1 MSMFDRISEPV
12 EVEDI
17 IMVFPSRIEVQAAD
31 IWIVRSCP
39 DGNPPCPRTDSIM
52 VSAGL
57 YARSTTRGRW
67 CLFGPDV
74 DYIPDE
80 FENEEDIENRE
91 LFSLKD
97 VLDPLARI
105 RGQYDNIRI
114 TVNPHGKDVLRD
126 YFLRLCPLCNNETW
140 NPEEECHD
148 DMFIGLVTT
157 NGTVMDQACPV
168 CMGYEFAEEDMG
180 YVEELGELKHK
191 VCDETNPRKYE
202 KGKKKFLDLVRER
215 YTLQNKRKREMG
227 LELWNLDDRVRR
239 YRRGW
244 IEGKEA
250 PANSSTEE
258 EDEGEGGVDE
268 DSVEDEEE
276 DDDDD
281 DDDDD

>member
-1 MSMFDRISEPV
+1 MGIMGTLGTTSICQLVVFCVNHPRKFNLKVNVALFPSGTFAHISSPHTLCTYISFPKMSMFDRISEPV

-114 TVNPHGKDVLRD
+114 TVNPHGK
-126 YFLRLCPLCNNETW
+126 
-140 NPEEECHD
+140 
-148 DMFIGLVTT
+148 
-157 NGTVMDQACPV
+157 
-168 CMGYEFAEEDMG
+168 
-180 YVEELGELKHK
+180 
-191 VCDETNPRKYE
+191 
-202 KGKKKFLDLVRER
+202 
-215 YTLQNKRKREMG
+215 
-227 LELWNLDDRVRR
+227 
-239 YRRGW
+239 
-244 IEGKEA
+244 
-250 PANSSTEE
+250 
-258 EDEGEGGVDE
+258 
-268 DSVEDEEE
+268 
-276 DDDDD
+276 
-281 DDDDD
+281 